1 MSESEQLKLDQTLMP
16 IRIDKPLKDELAR
29 VSELLG
35 LSKSQIVRAAI
46 FVTIQKPSQIETI
59 IEEENARIDAWY
71 EKHKESNNNGDK
83 KSNGE

>member
-16 IRIDKPLKDELAR
+16 IRIDRPLKDELAR

-46 FVTIQKPSQIETI
+46 FVTIQKPSQIESI
-59 IEEENARIDAWY
+59 IEEENARIEAWY
-71 EKHKESNNNGDK
+71 EKRKENKHDAEGKPSQ
-83 KSNGE
+83 